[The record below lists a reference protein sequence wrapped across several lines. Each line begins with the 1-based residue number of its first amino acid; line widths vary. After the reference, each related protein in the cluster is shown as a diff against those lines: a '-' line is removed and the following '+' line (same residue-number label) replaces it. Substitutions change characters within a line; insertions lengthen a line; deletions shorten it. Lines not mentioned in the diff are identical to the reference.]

1 MYFSKKFSEFNNV
14 KHCFFSKNGGV
25 SKNVYSSLNCGLGSN
40 DEKNNVLDNLAI
52 VSKKIGVSKNNLL
65 LMNQTH
71 SNKVVTITKD
81 NKNIQRINSDA
92 LITKIKDIT
101 ISVLTADC
109 VPILIYEEINQ
120 IVACIHAGWRG
131 ALNGIIKNTLNE
143 IVNMSK
149 KNKIY
154 VAIGPC
160 IGFKNYEVGKEFHNE
175 FIQENKKNEIFFFHG
190 EEGKILFDLRK
201 YVNFK
206 IKEFDIKYIE
216 NIGFDTYAEKNNFFS
231 FRRSQHLREKDY
243 GRCISTISLINT

>member
-25 SKNVYSSLNCGLGSN
+25 SKNVYSSLNCGLSSN

-71 SNKVVTITKD
+71 SNNVVMITKD

-131 ALNGIIKNTLNE
+131 ALNGIIKNTLSE
-143 IVNMSK
+143 IVNISK

-160 IGFKNYEVGKEFHNE
+160 IGFKNYEVGKEFYDQ
-175 FIQENKKNEIFFFHG
+175 FIHENKKNELFFSPNKNNKFFFD
-190 EEGKILFDLRK
+190 IRK
-201 YVNFK
+201 YVTFK
-206 IKEFDIKYIE
+206 ISKFDVEHIE
-216 NIGFDTYAEKNNFFS
+216 NMDLDTYEEKENFFS
-231 FRRSQHLREKDY
+231 FRRSRKVGEKDY
-243 GRCISTISLINT
+243 GRCISAISLMNT